1 MSTPH
6 SDHAH
11 DPDDLTERGL
21 AFDLRTMSRRRA
33 LAVLGGGAGAIA
45 LAACSSSSTSTSS
58 TSGTT
63 GAAQATSTGAASTTT
78 AAAPAT
84 TATTAATAATAG
96 STAAPA
102 PTSAAPAPTSAPTA
116 VVATVTEEIADETAG
131 PFPGDGSNGPD
142 VLSERDVVRADITS
156 SVGSASG
163 VADGV
168 PLTFTMAIVDVASKT
183 PLAGA
188 AVYAWHCDALGRYSM
203 YSDGVTGENY
213 LRGVVEAD
221 ANGNATFRSVFPG
234 CYPGRWPHIHFEVYE
249 SVAAATGGG
258 EPIKTSQLAFPQAA
272 CEAAY
277 TDARYPGSAGELAQ
291 LSLASDGVFRDD
303 QAVSQLA
310 VTTGDTG
317 AGFTATLGVGV

>member
-11 DPDDLTERGL
+11 DPDDPTERGL
-21 AFDLRTMSRRRA
+21 AFDLQTMSRRRA
-33 LAVLGGGAGAIA
+33 LAILGGGAGALA

-63 GAAQATSTGAASTTT
+63 GAAPATSAGAASTTT

-84 TATTAATAATAG
+84 TPATTAGTTAATVG

-102 PTSAAPAPTSAPTA
+102 PTSAAAA
-116 VVATVTEEIADETAG
+116 VVATVTEEIPDETAG

-142 VLSERDVVRADITS
+142 MLAERDVVRADITRS
-156 SVGSASG
+156 IGDASG

-168 PLTFTMAIVDVASKT
+168 PLTFTMAVVDVASKT

-188 AVYAWHCDALGRYSM
+188 AVYAWQCDALGRYSM

-272 CEAAY
+272 CEAVY
-277 TDARYPGSAGELAQ
+277 TDARYPGSAGFLAE
-291 LSLASDGVFRDD
+291 LSLATDGVFRDD
-303 QAVSQLA
+303 EAVNQLA
-310 VTTGDTG
+310 VTTGDTTT
-317 AGFTATLGVGV
+317 GFTATLGVGV

>member
-6 SDHAH
+6 SDHAHEH

-33 LAVLGGGAGAIA
+33 LSVLGGGAGAIV

-63 GAAQATSTGAASTTT
+63 GAAPASTGAASTST

-84 TATTAATAATAG
+84 TTAATSGTTAVTVG
-96 STAAPA
+96 TTAAPA
-102 PTSAAPAPTSAPTA
+102 PTSAAPSVA
-116 VVATVTEEIADETAG
+116 ATVTEEIADETAG

-142 VLSERDVVRADITS
+142 VLSERDVVRADITR

-163 VADGV
+163 AAEGV
-168 PLTFTMAIVDVASKT
+168 PLTFTMAVVDVASKT

-203 YSDGVTGENY
+203 YSDGVTDENY
-213 LRGVVEAD
+213 LRGVVETD

-272 CEAAY
+272 CEVAY

-310 VTTGDTG
+310 VTTGDITT
-317 AGFTATLGVGV
+317 GFTATLGVGV

>member
-1 MSTPH
+1 MSNPH
-6 SDHAH
+6 SHHAH

-45 LAACSSSSTSTSS
+45 LAACSSSPTSTSS

-63 GAAQATSTGAASTTT
+63 GAAPATTPATT
-78 AAAPAT
+78 AAPAT
-84 TATTAATAATAG
+84 TAGTTSGTTAPTVG
-96 STAAPA
+96 STATPA
-102 PTSAAPAPTSAPTA
+102 PTSAATA

-142 VLSERDVVRADITS
+142 VLSERDVVRADITR

-163 VADGV
+163 VAEGV
-168 PLTFTMAIVDVASKT
+168 PLTFTMAVVDVASKT

-203 YSDGVTGENY
+203 YSDGVTDENY
-213 LRGVVEAD
+213 LRGVLETD

-234 CYPGRWPHIHFEVYE
+234 CYPGRWPHIHFEVYD

-277 TDARYPGSAGELAQ
+277 TDGRYPGSAGELAQ

-310 VTTGDTG
+310 VTTGDTTT
-317 AGFTATLGVGV
+317 GFTATLGVGV